1 MLEHRL
7 LIYAPLFIYRQM
19 GESTG
24 VIPNSPQQ
32 VGYRGPPPGAPPS
45 AERSQQPRSGTAIRQ
60 SLFADPPG
68 SPSDSDEASRL
79 ADSLSDFSLDEN
91 GDLYRLKAG
100 IHSKIEWTTTNSW
113 CTEGAVL
120 QKSTTG
126 SGRFPLQI
134 SLPIDWRSFDA
145 IQYEL
150 EDTKHILM
158 LRNGM
163 KIYSEARDGYRQH
176 DVNDKWKWNKHMIVN
191 VPWVTYYIFG
201 RQLKYNIVTN
211 TAEPS
216 CIRSECDQN
225 TCEDCGKH
233 FEMFQE
239 MKKTCEDDKSAR
251 ALVARVNLYEEVC
264 FFVSYTTNCPK
275 QAC

>member
-113 CTEGAVL
+113 CTEIYYRL
-120 QKSTTG
+120 
-126 SGRFPLQI
+126 
-134 SLPIDWRSFDA
+134 RSFPTANFTSNRLA
-145 IQYEL
+145 IVRR
-150 EDTKHILM
+150 H
-158 LRNGM
+158 
-163 KIYSEARDGYRQH
+163 S
-176 DVNDKWKWNKHMIVN
+176 
-191 VPWVTYYIFG
+191 
-201 RQLKYNIVTN
+201 
-211 TAEPS
+211 
-216 CIRSECDQN
+216 IRTRRYQTHSYAAKRHE
-225 TCEDCGKH
+225 
-233 FEMFQE
+233 
-239 MKKTCEDDKSAR
+239 
-251 ALVARVNLYEEVC
+251 NL
-264 FFVSYTTNCPK
+264 
-275 QAC
+275 